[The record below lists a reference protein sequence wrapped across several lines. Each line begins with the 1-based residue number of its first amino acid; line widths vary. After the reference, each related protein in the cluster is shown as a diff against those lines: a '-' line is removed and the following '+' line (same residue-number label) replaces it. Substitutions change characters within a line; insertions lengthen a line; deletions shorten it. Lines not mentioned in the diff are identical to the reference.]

1 MPQIGITDLKH
12 IKVGGAQVFRS
23 RDAKSQ
29 QDITHHI
36 RELLRIQDPFWN
48 RSISKPP
55 RDKRGLFLEK
65 KSQTGIRADSLQED
79 DDSSQ

>member
-12 IKVGGAQVFRS
+12 IKVGGAQLKS

-55 RDKRGLFLEK
+55 RDKRGMFLEK
-65 KSQTGIRADSLQED
+65 KSQTGTRANSLQED
-79 DDSSQ
+79 DETSQQ